1 MVGEQKVKAEN
12 QKSASEAE
20 IGSTRFMVIKIR
32 GTANAPQTVIDTL
45 ELLNLFR
52 KNHGVVVPNNQV
64 YTGMINKV
72 KDYVTWGEIDAPTYT
87 ELVSKRGEE
96 YQGRTHDAKKKYAY
110 RFTEINGK
118 KYKNYFRLNS
128 PKKGFERKGIKVGF
142 NAGGALGYRGEKIN
156 DLIKR
161 ML

>member
-1 MVGEQKVKAEN
+1 MVVEHKVKAGE
-12 QKSASEAE
+12 KHASEA
-20 IGSTRFMVIKIR
+20 GSVRFMVIKIR
-32 GTANAPQTVIDTL
+32 GTANAPQTIIDTL

-52 KNHGVVVPNNQV
+52 KNHGVVVHKNQV
-64 YTGMINKV
+64 YEGMINKV
-72 KDYVTWGEIDAPTYT
+72 KDYVTWGEIDSATYT

-96 YQGRTHDAKKKYAY
+96 YQGRTHDSKKKYAY

-142 NAGGALGYRGEKIN
+142 NAGGALGYRGAKIN
-156 DLIKR
+156 DLTRR

>member
-1 MVGEQKVKAEN
+1 MVVEKKVKSGN
-12 QKSASEAE
+12 QKAAISEA
-20 IGSTRFMVIKIR
+20 GGAKFMIIKIR
-32 GTANAPQTVIDTL
+32 GTANAPQTIIDTL

-52 KNHGVVVPNNQV
+52 KNQGVVVLNNSV
-64 YTGMINKV
+64 YRGMIHKV
-72 KDYVTWGEIDAPTYT
+72 KDYVTWGEIDPATYT

-96 YQGRTHDAKKKYAY
+96 YQGRTHDSKKKYAY

-128 PKKGFERKGIKVGF
+128 PQKGFERKGIKVGF

-156 DLIKR
+156 ELIRR
-161 ML
+161 MW